1 MEVLLFE
8 RVRYLGFGYEGKESK
23 TRLRLIGLLT
33 QQASGLRWKFRFLF
47 REKLEYCM
55 VDCK

>member
-33 QQASGLRWKFRFLF
+33 QQASGLR
-47 REKLEYCM
+47 
-55 VDCK
+55 